1 MTEQILLYHLSTY
14 RTNGRGGGWNLLG
27 CKHRKRQ
34 PKTHKS
40 NNVILLRDFR

>member
-14 RTNGRGGGWNLLG
+14 RTNGGGGGIYWDAN
-27 CKHRKRQ
+27 RKCQ